1 MAQKYQTLIDKR
13 ATLTRSQLRAL
24 SIRDLGVGTMRWALH
39 LSELEAHMLEV
50 LNPDTLGLPEDS
62 KQRDIEWRKFIEH
75 PDSEPFRI
83 QRRI

>member
-1 MAQKYQTLIDKR
+1 
-13 ATLTRSQLRAL
+13 
-24 SIRDLGVGTMRWALH
+24 MRWALH